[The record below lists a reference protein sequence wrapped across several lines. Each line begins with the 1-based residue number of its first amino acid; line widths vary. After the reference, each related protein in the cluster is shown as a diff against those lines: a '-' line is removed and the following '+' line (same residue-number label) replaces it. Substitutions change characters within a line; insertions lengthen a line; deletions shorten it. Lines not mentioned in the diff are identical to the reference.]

1 MSKEKLIDV
10 KLIVAAGKANPAPPV
25 GTALGPKGVNLMNFC
40 KQFNDETARL
50 GIEVGERV
58 PVVITV
64 YKDKSFT
71 FIIKTPPTADLIK
84 KYSGIKKG
92 ASATKKEAHIGEIT
106 LQQCREIAGIK
117 MVDLNT
123 QDIDAAVNMVIGS
136 AESMGLKVLR

>member
-1 MSKEKLIDV
+1 MSKEKLTDV

-71 FIIKTPPTADLIK
+71 FIIKTPPTTDLIK
-84 KYSGIKKG
+84 KYAGIKKG
-92 ASATKKEAHIGEIT
+92 SSSTKKEAHVGEIT
-106 LQQCREIAGIK
+106 LQQCQEIANIK

-123 QDIDAAVNMVIGS
+123 QDINAAVNMIIGS